1 MVSTKKTVKIKKVEV
16 GEASEEILVF
26 RDKFEAFRHYGV
38 GSMEQLAETL
48 GKEFHGQSLD
58 ELLNG

>member
-1 MVSTKKTVKIKKVEV
+1 MVSTKKTVKIKKVELGDV
-16 GEASEEILVF
+16 NEEVLVF

-38 GSMEQLAETL
+38 GSMEQLAEAL
-48 GKEFHGQSLD
+48 GREFHGQSLE